1 MKAIFN
7 FALRLHDRFKAFVTK
22 FNREFDGAEKGNQT
36 AEKIDELVKKIN
48 EESPRPELP
57 WFYAFYY
64 TEGFKMEKEEWEEKK
79 RQFPSFYT
87 MVKAVRSEMN
97 RGFFS
102 SCSKFQGYPLLLV
115 ICVFFIRISSWVPVF
130 QIILSRV
137 GTQYW
142 KRVSINYCVF
152 LTVSLG
158 VWTDY
163 VAGTFKVVDK
173 YTNFF
178 QSYVDDEDDD
188 NKLIKAYEKK
198 NQFMEFFSAFVNART
213 VLLQLIPGSI
223 IISTDKLIIYT

>member
-1 MKAIFN
+1 MI
-7 FALRLHDRFKAFVTK
+7 ALKHLL
-22 FNREFDGAEKGNQT
+22 REFDGAVKGNQT

-64 TEGFKMEKEEWEEKK
+64 KEGFKMEKEEWEEKK

-87 MVKAVRSEMN
+87 MVKAVHSELN
-97 RGFFS
+97 AGCLS
-102 SCSKFQGYPLLLV
+102 TCIL
-115 ICVFFIRISSWVPVF
+115 FIRISSWVPIF
-130 QIILSRV
+130 QISLSRV
-137 GTQYW
+137 GAQYW
-142 KRVSINYCVF
+142 KRVFINYYVF

-163 VAGTFKVVDK
+163 GVETFRVVDK
-173 YTNFF
+173 YTMFF

-223 IISTDKLIIYT
+223 TISTDKLYILNNNYYIHP